1 MLKPRKSYNKSTP
14 LYAASSPAIS
24 RLGRD
29 MTSGTPSPLPPKS
42 AVAEHTPALPQG
54 DPFALAQG
62 NVLPQIHHNNNPLA
76 VPVLST

>member
-1 MLKPRKSYNKSTP
+1 
-14 LYAASSPAIS
+14 
-24 RLGRD
+24 
-29 MTSGTPSPLPPKS
+29 MTSGTPSPLSPKS

-62 NVLPQIHHNNNPLA
+62 NVLSQIHHNNNPLA